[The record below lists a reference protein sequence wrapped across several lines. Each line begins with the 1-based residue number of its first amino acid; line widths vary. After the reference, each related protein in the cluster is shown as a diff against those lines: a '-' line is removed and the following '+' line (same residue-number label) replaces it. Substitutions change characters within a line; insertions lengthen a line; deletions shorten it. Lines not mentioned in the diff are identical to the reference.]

1 MSSRIGYVIAYD
13 ITDDERRADVATF
26 LSGYGP
32 RVQLSVFEAELPNA
46 DAANQFRE
54 QLRTMIDPDD
64 DQIRLYRLTPEA
76 LNQRLIYGHRRIEER
91 VDFWIV

>member
-1 MSSRIGYVIAYD
+1 MAPVHYVVTYD
-13 ITDDERRADVATF
+13 IADDDRRDDVALF

-46 DAANQFRE
+46 EAATAFRTR
-54 QLRTMIDPDD
+54 LRGLVDPDE

-76 LNQRLIYGHRRIEER
+76 LTQRVIYGNRTLEER
-91 VDFWIV
+91 VDYWIV